1 MTSVSRGAPICFQ
14 SGNNSFKALGSKTLP
29 LRIWAPTWDPFSIRH
44 TSKSSRLFC
53 LHNYLILMAADSPD
67 GPPPTIN
74 ISYSNLS
81 LSIEFSSEKYLIC
94 DLKID

>member
-1 MTSVSRGAPICFQ
+1 
-14 SGNNSFKALGSKTLP
+14 
-29 LRIWAPTWDPFSIRH
+29 
-44 TSKSSRLFC
+44 
-53 LHNYLILMAADSPD
+53 MAADSPD

-81 LSIEFSSEKYLIC
+81 LSIEFSSEKYLIY

>member
-1 MTSVSRGAPICFQ
+1 
-14 SGNNSFKALGSKTLP
+14 
-29 LRIWAPTWDPFSIRH
+29 
-44 TSKSSRLFC
+44 
-53 LHNYLILMAADSPD
+53 MAADSPD